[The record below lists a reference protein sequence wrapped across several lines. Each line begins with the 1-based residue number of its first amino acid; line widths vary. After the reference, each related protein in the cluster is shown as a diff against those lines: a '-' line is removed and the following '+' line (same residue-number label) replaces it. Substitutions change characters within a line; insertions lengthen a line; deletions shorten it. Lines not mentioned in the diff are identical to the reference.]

1 MWLLDK
7 RTLVISSAF
16 CFRLRHGLRSL
27 PWRDVES
34 HHSQHALCTLDHVGF
49 CQRSVARDVGRRFIF
64 LSVLSGM
71 DYKCPCVLVLIYID
85 ARLSLRTTLT
95 ALQQSQLKVCSY
107 FSHIFFCEIR
117 PFRNWLF
124 WLFMGNS
131 NLPSLVE
138 IFRISPLWRS
148 LGRHFRFK
156 GVCKRLATESNHK
169 ATLKQCKLSFRVKA
183 TWPRG

>member
-107 FSHIFFCEIR
+107 FSHIFSVKSDLSEIGSFGSSWEIR
-117 PFRNWLF
+117 
-124 WLFMGNS
+124 
-131 NLPSLVE
+131 
-138 IFRISPLWRS
+138 IFPLW
-148 LGRHFRFK
+148 
-156 GVCKRLATESNHK
+156 
-169 ATLKQCKLSFRVKA
+169 LKSFGFLRYEDRWADIFVSKECA
-183 TWPRG
+183 NVLLPNLIIRQLWSSVN